1 MNKVNLSVGG
11 FFLLSLASL
20 IFLSLNVSNLV
31 GSSID
36 SEYELSA
43 FFDDIGGLKPKA
55 AVRSSGVLVGRVK
68 SIKFDSKRY
77 QANVVIEMQRGVN
90 FPTDSSA
97 TILTAGLLGE
107 KYIGITPGAEI
118 NYFKQGDIIQMTQ
131 SAVILENIISQFLY
145 SQQSKNVNM
154 ENSGD
159 LGDSGNMFK

>member
-1 MNKVNLSVGG
+1 MNKVNFSVGI
-11 FFLLSLASL
+11 FFLLGLASL
-20 IFLSLNVSNLV
+20 MFLSLNVSNLI

-36 SEYELSA
+36 SEYELLA
-43 FFDDIGGLKPKA
+43 YFDDIGGLKTRA

-77 QANVVIEMQRGVN
+77 QAKVVIEMQRGVR

-118 NYFKQGDIIQMTQ
+118 DFFKDGQNIQMTQ

-145 SQQSKNVNM
+145 SQSANNDDVEKT
-154 ENSGD
+154 
-159 LGDSGNMFK
+159 GDSGDILK